1 MPLQTFQIRQ
11 FYGIQQQSDGSLLNE
26 GSAYDMRN
34 MTTLDGN
41 LAVCKGFEQY
51 IKEVIPSD
59 SGRYLKLCVVR
70 LAEPKFIVVT
80 SKYIYRWSGV
90 AWVVL
95 YTFSP
100 ELKTR
105 QIDYMQTRI
114 GLTDYVLISTG
125 ETPII
130 KVAIDGWTA
139 SEFGSGATSYTGTI
153 TAYNSEATT
162 TVLGTLT
169 VDLNTFRVEFPQ
181 LGEYKFVYSNFNNT
195 NSWRCRQMES
205 LGAVTT
211 ILDASVSVIKATFKT
226 MIDTV
231 GIYTFTYDGEKWK
244 YGDENANLYEYGIVL
259 DLGGTQPAA
268 SDTIVVIYEYV
279 ETDLATDGIELT
291 GTPTVGDEI
300 IVYNGAASVTIA
312 PALSE
317 LAESY
322 AKIDGISLG
331 DYWYDVTDIESDEFS
346 TTFKIDLV
354 DTDMSPQ
361 VGDDVSVR
369 GGGSDAHVNF
379 IDIYYSRLFSAGDPD
394 APNRLYYS
402 AAVGSGRTFED
413 WLSVDGSADASGG
426 YIEIGDAGGDDIVGI
441 IVLSNQILIFKRY
454 SVYRLYG
461 NRPSQYAVE
470 RIENFAEIMSNS
482 SCVVKYGVPYY
493 LTRTGIK
500 TYDGTGVQH
509 LNEGVRVIGR
519 FLENIVSVLDSKAVH
534 SDNVLYFTC
543 KCNKDSDY
551 DDTVIVYDIPRQ
563 SITVRDGF
571 EIADIAQYD
580 SHIYI
585 IDGDGYVCEF
595 NKGDTFNGKKIVA
608 YWETQHTDLGLKAYK
623 KQITSILLRG
633 SGNEF
638 NVKVVNGGNEWV
650 QHYRWTDATIKDI
663 ACIDV
668 QLDLG
673 TTFYVRLYNE
683 EGSHFEIDGGM
694 DIVFERQMKIR

>member
-11 FYGIQQQSDGSLLNE
+11 FYGIQQQGDGSLLNE

-51 IKEVIPSD
+51 IKEGIPSG

-70 LAEPKFIVVT
+70 LENPEFIVVT
-80 SKYIYRWSGV
+80 SKYIYHWNGI
-90 AWVVL
+90 AWAVL
-95 YTFSP
+95 YTFGT
-100 ELKTR
+100 ELKTH

-114 GLTDYVLISTG
+114 GLADYVLISTG

-130 KVAIDGWTA
+130 KVAIDGWSA

-153 TAYNSEATT
+153 TGYNSEATT

-169 VDLNTFRVEFPQ
+169 VDLDTFRTGFPA
-181 LGEYKFVYSNFNNT
+181 LGEYTISYDNFDGST
-195 NSWRCRQMES
+195 SWRCHQIEHIS
-205 LGAVTT
+205 AATNVA
-211 ILDASVSVIKATFKT
+211 DATVSVIKATFKT
-226 MIDTV
+226 MLDTV
-231 GIYTFTYDGEKWK
+231 GVYTFTFDGDKWTYNSEK
-244 YGDENANLYEYGIVL
+244 ANLYEYGIMFDV
-259 DLGGTQPAA
+259 GNTPPAA
-268 SDTIVVIYEYV
+268 NDTITVTYEY
-279 ETDLATDGIELT
+279 EEIDLAANGISLT
-291 GTPTVGDEI
+291 GTPTAGDKI
-300 IVYNGAASVTIA
+300 IVYNGAASVTIS
-312 PALSE
+312 PALSD

-322 AKIDGISLG
+322 AKLDGISLG
-331 DYWYDVTDIESDEFS
+331 DYWYDVTDIVSGETS
-346 TTFKIDLV
+346 TTFNIELV
-354 DTDMSPQ
+354 DTDMSPS

-470 RIENFAEIMSNS
+470 RVENFAEIMSNS
-482 SCVVKYGVPYY
+482 SAVVKYGVPYY

-608 YWETQHTDLGLKAYK
+608 YWETQHTDLGAKAYK

-633 SGNEF
+633 SGDEF
-638 NVKVVNGGNEWV
+638 NVKVVNGANEWV
-650 QHYRWTDATIKDI
+650 QHYRWTDATMQDI

-683 EGSHFEIDGGM
+683 EGSHFQIDGGM